1 MIREIE
7 FLRQN
12 CETLNRDNTMM
23 HDEIIFLRDQ
33 TSKMQ
38 SQVTYGGSGAKT
50 DGPPASPEK

>member
-50 DGPPASPEK
+50 DGPPASP